1 MAVSPKPRPAPRP
14 LADLVDACLGEALA
28 KQGFAGAD
36 IVLNWPDI
44 VGEALARRSRPARIA
59 WPRKP
64 SERKPQERNATGRK
78 AAWRSEPPE
87 PATLH
92 VRVESAF
99 ALELQ
104 HLAPVVIERVN
115 AYYGWACVGRI
126 RLEQG
131 PVGRAAPGAARG
143 RAPSEAAVAAAEQA
157 VADVA
162 DEGLRA
168 ALARLGAAV
177 IDRERAARTK
187 T

>member
-1 MAVSPKPRPAPRP
+1 MNDAVRRRPSSPKP
-14 LADLVDACLGEALA
+14 LAELIDACLGETLA
-28 KQGFAGAD
+28 KQGFAGSD
-36 IVLNWPDI
+36 IVLNWAEI
-44 VGEALARRSRPARIA
+44 VGEALARRSQPTRVA

-64 SERKPQERNATGRK
+64 VAPAPGPRGR
-78 AAWRSEPPE
+78 SQPPPE

-115 AYYGWACVGRI
+115 AYFGWACVGRL

-131 PVGRAAPGAARG
+131 PVGRGRPKPIQR
-143 RAPSEAAVAAAEQA
+143 RAPSPELIAEAEKAAEG
-157 VADVA
+157 VA

-168 ALARLGAAV
+168 ALVRLGAAV
-177 IDRERAARTK
+177 MERERANRTK
-187 T
+187 S

>member
-1 MAVSPKPRPAPRP
+1 MSVSAKPRRAARP
-14 LADLVDACLGEALA
+14 LADLVDSCLGAALA

-36 IVLNWPDI
+36 IVLSWPEI
-44 VGEALARRSRPARIA
+44 VGEALARRSRPVRIA

-64 SERKPQERNATGRK
+64 SERKVAGRH
-78 AAWRSEPPE
+78 APPPE

-104 HLAPVVIERVN
+104 HLAPIVIERVN
-115 AYYGWACVGRI
+115 AYFGWACVGRL

-131 PVGRAAPGAARG
+131 PVRRGAALTKAARP
-143 RAPSEAAVAAAEQA
+143 PSPEAVAAAEQI

-177 IDRERAARTK
+177 IDRERGARTK

>member
-1 MAVSPKPRPAPRP
+1 MSSSPRSRVSRPRP
-14 LADLVDACLGEALA
+14 LADLVDSCLGEALA
-28 KQGFAGAD
+28 KQGFAGSD

-44 VGEALARRSRPARIA
+44 VGETLARRSQPLRIA

-64 SERKPQERNATGRK
+64 GSARAAGR
-78 AAWRSEPPE
+78 REPPPD

-104 HLAPVVIERVN
+104 HRAPLVIERVN
-115 AYYGWACVGRI
+115 GYLGWACVGRL

-131 PVGRAAPGAARG
+131 PVRRGAAKPASV
-143 RAPSEAAVAAAEQA
+143 RAPSAEAVAAAQA
-157 VADVA
+157 ATEGVA

-168 ALARLGAAV
+168 ALVRLGAAV
-177 IDRERAARTK
+177 MDRERGERGRTK
-187 T
+187 A